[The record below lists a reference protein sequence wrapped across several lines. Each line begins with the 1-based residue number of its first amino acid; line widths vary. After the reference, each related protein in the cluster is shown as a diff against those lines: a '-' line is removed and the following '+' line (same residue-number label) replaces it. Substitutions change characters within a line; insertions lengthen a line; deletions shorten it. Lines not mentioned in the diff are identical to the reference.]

1 MEKTMRMT
9 PEFYST
15 TLKRKRVMVEQEY
28 EYFLNISVHEGEDID
43 CVTRHWNGETRIYR
57 VFGWV
62 NPGEE
67 FVTPAAQGLPDP
79 AWNIKYQVPLG
90 RYDPYNYLKLEVVR
104 VTSKSNPGTS
114 SGCILV
120 GKAQIPLPKLGQRKG
135 GRHGL
140 VAPRRTMD
148 SGIVADGHITLAMEE
163 VKLLCDRF

>member
-104 VTSKSNPGTS
+104 VTSKSNP
-114 SGCILV
+114 
-120 GKAQIPLPKLGQRKG
+120 
-135 GRHGL
+135 
-140 VAPRRTMD
+140 APRRTMD
-148 SGIVADGHITLAMEE
+148 SGIVADGHITLAME
-163 VKLLCDRF
+163 VMRRPTYFYAT